1 MNKESITDLLT
12 ALDRAIY
19 HALDRLGLS
28 SPTKRLNQH
37 FGRQTQGGTRA

>member
-1 MNKESITDLLT
+1 MNKESNLLT

-28 SPTKRLNQH
+28 SPTKRLNQY
-37 FGRQTQGGTRA
+37 FGRQTQGGAKA